1 MDGFSW
7 LILSWVIVGALCYFA
22 LNKLGAPQSE
32 GTLTSS
38 PTYGTASR
46 SQTSEWTNELLAWLY
61 NNLRRVP
68 EPLEAWISSLNEA
81 AKKVSSPSNCEILF
95 EGFGNNSAV
104 KTSPKVSSI
113 RVEQGPKD
121 HLTVKSTIDVAEV
134 NLKLV
139 SSQRVDDRL
148 LVSNFDAKIRDLHG
162 EIEARLACI
171 ANQIYVMG
179 CFSGRPELDIQLTN
193 TDSSSAG
200 EVNSAVVEAAI
211 RRCLVSAVT
220 NISLSEVMSPLARH
234 HQQSEER
241 TTSAVV
247 APVQEMMKRLNQPHV
262 LCGDVA
268 PRENFKPEITG
279 EIVFNLLK
287 RCFEKHELLLE
298 NIVPVHQTMISPAAK
313 LNTFGSAQPNKLRV
327 KVIRAQRL
335 GKEIDVSC
343 VCEFADVNQPY
354 VVVEMDEPAQ
364 KYTTT
369 KGLNMSPYWEESFEF
384 NLTPASEEILF
395 EIYESVQTTHDG
407 EQRFLGLA
415 IVGFEEL
422 KRSAES
428 VHTFTLQGRPYRND
442 SVSGTLTVQFEFYY
456 DPSVSTLGQQVDQV
470 VVHGSDGSEFRETL
484 STSKRPIYDPHDS
497 LEGRDVI
504 PTKTTTVSVK
514 AVSQQLKEKPLIS
527 SLHGSMESAM
537 DSATAKVLDQ
547 TFPRR
552 YPDEGYES
560 QKYEGPLFTSIQPNQ
575 STQVTQSSHTTAQTS
590 HTTQVTHVSQQVHT
604 SPQSQTTQPLHSQQP
619 GKTAQL
625 IQVSHAKQQSE
636 PTEHAES
643 HSPTYQEQRA
653 TIAKA
658 VIAQPEEPHIT
669 PSQDLS
675 RLSRDRLKKQ
685 RVEGQKPEKRDRS
698 FFDELKDRL
707 SWKKSKRRAKSFDLA
722 NEDLEEAVSLPPS
735 RDQSRTRHSEKQIS
749 RSHHETSSVGEKS
762 GMYYLIPPS
771 IVDEPAAGRLMKHGK
786 KLHIYNEHTFVAVKL
801 RGGTVCNVCHH
812 RIARSFSKQA
822 YQCRDCR
829 LVCHKTC
836 HYKTESYCT
845 ASTVSK
851 LEM

>member
-1 MDGFSW
+1 RSAAVGMDGFSW

-38 PTYGTASR
+38 PTYSTASR

-220 NISLSEVMSPLARH
+220 NVSLSEMMSPLARH
-234 HQQSEER
+234 HQQPEEC
-241 TTSAVV
+241 TASAVV
-247 APVQEMMKRLNQPHV
+247 APVQEMMKRLNQPH
-262 LCGDVA
+262 
-268 PRENFKPEITG
+268 
-279 EIVFNLLK
+279 
-287 RCFEKHELLLE
+287 
-298 NIVPVHQTMISPAAK
+298 MISSAANV
-313 LNTFGSAQPNKLRV
+313 NTFGSAQPNKLRV

-335 GKEIDVSC
+335 GKEI
-343 VCEFADVNQPY
+343 DVNQPY

-395 EIYESVQTTHDG
+395 EIYEGVQTTHDG

-442 SVSGTLTVQFEFYY
+442 SVSGTLTVQFDFYY

-560 QKYEGPLFTSIQPNQ
+560 QKYEGPLFTNIQQNQ
-575 STQVTQSSHTTAQTS
+575 SAHVTQSSYATAQSS
-590 HTTQVTHVSQQVHT
+590 HPTQATHVNQPAHTISQA
-604 SPQSQTTQPLHSQQP
+604 QTTQPQHPQP

-625 IQVSHAKQQSE
+625 IQVSHPKQPSE
-636 PTEHAES
+636 PTEHTQP
-643 HSPTYQEQRA
+643 HSPTYLEQRA

-658 VIAQPEEPHIT
+658 VTTQPEEPIIT
-669 PSQDLS
+669 SAQDLT
-675 RLSRDRLKKQ
+675 RPSRDRLKKQ
-685 RVEGQKPEKRDRS
+685 RVDGQKPEKRDRS

-735 RDQSRTRHSEKQIS
+735 RDQSRTRLSEKQIS

-762 GMYYLIPPS
+762 GMSSKSLYQHSTLVLETTKDGKKRYYLIPPS

-851 LEM
+851 LEISKDVDWPHFLQHYQFEEYISADGV

>member
-247 APVQEMMKRLNQPHV
+247 APVQEMMKRLNQPH
-262 LCGDVA
+262 
-268 PRENFKPEITG
+268 
-279 EIVFNLLK
+279 
-287 RCFEKHELLLE
+287 
-298 NIVPVHQTMISPAAK
+298 MISPAAN

-335 GKEIDVSC
+335 GKEI
-343 VCEFADVNQPY
+343 DVNQPY

-658 VIAQPEEPHIT
+658 VTTQPEEPHIT

-762 GMYYLIPPS
+762 GMSSKSLYQHSTLVLETTKDGKKRYYLIPPS

-851 LEM
+851 LEISKDVDWPHFLQHYQFEEYISADGV